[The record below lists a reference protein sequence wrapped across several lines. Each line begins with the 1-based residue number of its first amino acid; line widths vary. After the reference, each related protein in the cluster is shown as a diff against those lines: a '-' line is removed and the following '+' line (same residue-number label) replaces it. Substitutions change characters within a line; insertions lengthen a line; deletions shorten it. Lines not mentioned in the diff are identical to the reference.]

1 MSRSG
6 ALYVGEGTGG
16 PYLNSVSGGEGL
28 IITLVY
34 SSGVY
39 MYMGL
44 YLTYQVVTSSEN
56 GHEWIGSADRG
67 DGEGRVIVLHGGGTF
82 N

>member
-16 PYLNSVSGGEGL
+16 PYLNSVSGGEG
-28 IITLVY
+28 
-34 SSGVY
+34 
-39 MYMGL
+39 
-44 YLTYQVVTSSEN
+44 QVVTSSEN